1 MDTELLAI
9 MAILVIAG
17 WVALRI
23 RESRRPKTELLG
35 VPVTNTDDP
44 DQS

>member
-9 MAILVIAG
+9 TAILVIAG

-23 RESRRPKTELLG
+23 RESRRSKTELLV
-35 VPVTNTDDP
+35 VPVTDTDNP
-44 DQS
+44 DES